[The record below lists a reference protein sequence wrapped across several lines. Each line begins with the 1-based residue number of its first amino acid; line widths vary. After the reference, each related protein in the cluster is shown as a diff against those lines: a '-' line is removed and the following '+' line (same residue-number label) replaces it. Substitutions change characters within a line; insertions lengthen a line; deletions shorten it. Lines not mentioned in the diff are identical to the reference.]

1 MNKIKLLLIM
11 IMTLF
16 ITGCYNYDMEMK
28 INDDKSMDFTLIN
41 TIDTSKFDNNDSGEV
56 TTGSAA
62 LSTANAEF
70 EKYNKNLKSK
80 GYNVE
85 KYSDPNNSSITG
97 MKITKRFN
105 NIDYISKEGEPTRV
119 NLSKIGE
126 EDYDDSFLF
135 TVKKGL
141 VYNTYTATFVFGNE
155 DANSSENAQIKN
167 YESQMNVTYRVSLP
181 VPAFSSNSNVIND
194 DGKTLSWTLKPSEV
208 NIVEYSFK
216 IADQMNLYLAYG
228 SAGLIILLIIIA
240 IGVNIGNYRRKKQS
254 IPKQPKEPKKSKEPK
269 QKKEKE
275 KKDKD
280 GNVVNLMAPQE
291 PLTNENKNINLMAP
305 QGALTNNNQMPTPTV
320 IESPKPLH
328 SDDGPAVI
336 INAPAVTIEANGSN
350 DNNPVIE
357 QSQPVMEDNQSNE
370 TTIDN
375 SQLQMP
381 NMENHIQEPVG
392 EVPVMQNVRPETF
405 NQSQVIVPSV
415 DEMFE
420 NANKTVDVPQQQIEN
435 NKEVGTMEYNFDFNN
450 QIINSQLQNNEN
462 IENENN
468 FVSTTNVTPAQ
479 DFTNV
484 FDSNP
489 VMEAPN
495 IAAFENTQPQEQVI
509 NTYNTQV
516 EVPVQNVEPNMGIQT
531 PIENTVLEQ
540 PQSVIEPISQDIQID
555 EPEANNNRLQM
566 FNMENQ
572 IQEPIINNLNYEVP
586 VMQNLQPN
594 MEIEIENIQEP
605 LDNPILN
612 QTQIEIP
619 NVEPIGLRNEQ
630 QISNVVIPN
639 VDISL
644 PEVQINDQAV
654 IPEFKPVNQVIEPMS
669 MPETIHFEV
678 PSNNNENKIE
688 MPILPDIPDTD
699 PGMEESKHRYI
710 TNVQIP
716 IPDEDTIISD
726 IVSEPNE

>member
-1 MNKIKLLLIM
+1 
-11 IMTLF
+11 
-16 ITGCYNYDMEMK
+16 
-28 INDDKSMDFTLIN
+28 
-41 TIDTSKFDNNDSGEV
+41 
-56 TTGSAA
+56 
-62 LSTANAEF
+62 
-70 EKYNKNLKSK
+70 
-80 GYNVE
+80 
-85 KYSDPNNSSITG
+85 
-97 MKITKRFN
+97 
-105 NIDYISKEGEPTRV
+105 
-119 NLSKIGE
+119 
-126 EDYDDSFLF
+126 
-135 TVKKGL
+135 
-141 VYNTYTATFVFGNE
+141 
-155 DANSSENAQIKN
+155 
-167 YESQMNVTYRVSLP
+167 
-181 VPAFSSNSNVIND
+181 
-194 DGKTLSWTLKPSEV
+194 
-208 NIVEYSFK
+208 
-216 IADQMNLYLAYG
+216 
-228 SAGLIILLIIIA
+228 
-240 IGVNIGNYRRKKQS
+240 
-254 IPKQPKEPKKSKEPK
+254 
-269 QKKEKE
+269 
-275 KKDKD
+275 
-280 GNVVNLMAPQE
+280 
-291 PLTNENKNINLMAP
+291 
-305 QGALTNNNQMPTPTV
+305 
-320 IESPKPLH
+320 
-328 SDDGPAVI
+328 
-336 INAPAVTIEANGSN
+336 
-350 DNNPVIE
+350 
-357 QSQPVMEDNQSNE
+357 MEDNQFNE

-381 NMENHIQEPVG
+381 NMGIQEPIENTVL
-392 EVPVMQNVRPETF
+392 EKPQSVMEPELENVQPETS

-420 NANKTVDVPQQQIEN
+420 NANKTIDVPQQIEN

-450 QIINSQLQNNEN
+450 QTINSQLQNNES
-462 IENENN
+462 IENENK

-516 EVPVQNVEPNMGIQT
+516 EVPVQNVEPNMGIQE

-540 PQSVIEPISQDIQID
+540 PQSVIEPISQDIQIGVT
-555 EPEANNNRLQM
+555 EANNNQLQM
-566 FNMENQ
+566 SNMENQ
-572 IQEPIINNLNYEVP
+572 IQEPVVNNLNGEVP

-594 MEIEIENIQEP
+594 MEIEIEKIQEP

-619 NVEPIGLRNEQ
+619 NVEHIDLKNEQ
-630 QISNVVIPN
+630 EISNVVIPN

-654 IPEFKPVNQVIEPMS
+654 IPEFKPVNQVLEPMS